1 LEYIGTEIMRTA
13 DLSLEEA
20 RKEVA
25 KFGKTTSKMFR
36 FLQNMLKE
44 EREDKQLKLQGRVKK
59 YEEITDRMEEEIANY
74 LVKVSEG
81 RLSESASIRMRSILS
96 IGSDLESAADRF
108 YMVSEQFG
116 RKFRKNI
123 VFTPDQNEQLQNMFN
138 LVDEALNIMLENLNK
153 EYPKVSIDEA
163 FEKEMEINKF
173 RNKMRKAHFKSVERK
188 DYTLKSGIAY
198 NEMFLLLE
206 RAANHVL
213 NVTRAIT
220 GEVSKDDEEESMPQ
234 AAMDR

>member
-1 LEYIGTEIMRTA
+1 
-13 DLSLEEA
+13 
-20 RKEVA
+20 
-25 KFGKTTSKMFR
+25 
-36 FLQNMLKE
+36 
-44 EREDKQLKLQGRVKK
+44 
-59 YEEITDRMEEEIANY
+59 
-74 LVKVSEG
+74 
-81 RLSESASIRMRSILS
+81 
-96 IGSDLESAADRF
+96 
-108 YMVSEQFG
+108 
-116 RKFRKNI
+116 
-123 VFTPDQNEQLQNMFN
+123 
-138 LVDEALNIMLENLNK
+138 MLENLNK

-220 GEVSKDDEEESMPQ
+220 GEVSKDDEDESMPQ